1 MKTNASLDWILDS
14 DMDSRRICFEQGK
27 AFVYMPD
34 EDGDVII
41 AEEPNGVVEHRRI
54 SDGMITRTW
63 PDGRVDHFRR
73 GDPQDLEFPYIPPIA
88 K

>member
-1 MKTNASLDWILDS
+1 MAASIVRRRARPELPLMKTNGSLDRVPDS
-14 DMDSRRICFEQGK
+14 DMDSRRMCFEQGK

-54 SDGMITRTW
+54 SDGTVTN
-63 PDGRVDHFRR
+63 DS
-73 GDPQDLEFPYIPPIA
+73 
-88 K
+88 